1 MAWPSLLHRLFQSNG
16 AGDTLRSEVI
26 PRVIPAGTVATFA
39 GKNAPD
45 GWLIADGRAVSR
57 SQYSDLYNAIGTLY
71 GNGDGSSTFN
81 LPNLTHNYVRPTAT
95 PSEVGI
101 TLAPGLPNIT
111 AGLEAKG
118 AIAWQGDVGAFHLS
132 GSPADQASAASNTN
146 DGRPSTTLSFDASR
160 SNAIY
165 GRYQNQ
171 QVIPQ
176 SIHLLGIIKA

>member
-1 MAWPSLLHRLFQSNG
+1 MAWSSLLHRLFQSNG

-111 AGLEAKG
+111 AGLAAKG
-118 AIAWQGDVGAFHLS
+118 AIAWQGDVGAFILAGIPLIRLTGPPIPLTDTRRRHS
-132 GSPADQASAASNTN
+132 
-146 DGRPSTTLSFDASR
+146 PSTHHVLTQSTV
-160 SNAIY
+160 AIKTNKSSLN
-165 GRYQNQ
+165 RFTC
-171 QVIPQ
+171 
-176 SIHLLGIIKA
+176 SE